1 MAPWSYG
8 LSLLLSGP
16 AVTVG
21 QDKWASLAGIRHQV
35 SLRRV
40 VAAFGLCG
48 LRSVID
54 GRTTAVPRR

>member
-1 MAPWSYG
+1 MTPSSYG

-21 QDKWASLAGIRHQV
+21 QDEWASLAGIRRQV
-35 SLRRV
+35 PLHRA

-48 LRSVID
+48 RRSVID